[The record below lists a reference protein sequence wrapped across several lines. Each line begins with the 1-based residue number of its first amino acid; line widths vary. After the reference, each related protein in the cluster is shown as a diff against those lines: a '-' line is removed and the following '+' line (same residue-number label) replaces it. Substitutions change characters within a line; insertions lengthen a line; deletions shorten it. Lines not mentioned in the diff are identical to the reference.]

1 MGRKLS
7 EADEK
12 QLDAE
17 AYRFLIDNPHGRRIL
32 WKVISMCGVYSRSAD
47 NSGSWTYF
55 KEGQRSVGLNL
66 IADIIESDA
75 EGYIKLQKANLIK

>member
-1 MGRKLS
+1 MAKKLN

-12 QLDAE
+12 QVYMESL
-17 AYRFLIDNPHGRRIL
+17 RFLIDNPHGRRIL

-66 IADIIESDA
+66 IADIIESDP
-75 EGYIKLQKANLIK
+75 EGYIKLQKSNL